1 MRIERSFDV
10 VVIGTGISG
19 LATAYHL
26 QRLGIQRLA
35 IAGPNL
41 EASATSRSAGL
52 ISGGQVDNFTRI
64 AQAHTAERATALWRF
79 GDAAFDALVAYLQ
92 RGGVKHLK
100 NRRLRLLTSPSEQR
114 EAALAVAQMTAN
126 GLSAQLIAT
135 KSTDPD
141 GLLESLQSRILGV
154 QSDGGRGG
162 WVDPKALLNKLQ
174 SDTAT
179 LPRLNV
185 VQAIDD
191 AGGAPLLRL
200 MDGSTISCE
209 IVVAAAHLQIR
220 SLLPDLAPALVSFAD
235 QWLHLSLKHLPKDAL
250 GTAFSANNTHEWGVF
265 SSPNRL
271 RLGGARYLR
280 PMAGIEATT
289 PSVEP
294 KVTAQ
299 LLATLGEMF
308 SFAEGAKIL
317 TSHASL
323 DINPCDELPLIGPS
337 FGSSR
342 ILVATGFM
350 GTGLTTGFW
359 AGKCLADLVAY
370 GKAPDLPRF
379 LWPERLRTLSSS

>member
-1 MRIERSFDV
+1 MRIESSFDV

-35 IAGPNL
+35 IAGPSL
-41 EASATSRSAGL
+41 EASATSRSAGF

-64 AQAHTAERATALWRF
+64 AQAHRAERATALWRF

-92 RGGVKHLK
+92 QGGVKHLK
-100 NRRLRLLTSPSEQR
+100 NQRLRLLTSPSEQR
-114 EAALAVAQMTAN
+114 EAALAVAQMAAN
-126 GLSAQLIAT
+126 GISSQLIDTGAD
-135 KSTDPD
+135 SG

-154 QSDGGRGG
+154 QSDGDRGG
-162 WVDPKALLNKLQ
+162 WVDPSALLSKLQ

-200 MDGSTISCE
+200 LDGSTISCE

-235 QWLHLSLKHLPKDAL
+235 QWLHLALKHLPKDAL
-250 GTAFSANNTHEWGVF
+250 GTAFSANNTYEWGVF
-265 SSPNRL
+265 SAPNRL

-299 LLATLGEMF
+299 LLATLSEMF
-308 SFAEGAKIL
+308 SFAEGVKVL
-317 TSHASL
+317 SSHASL
-323 DINPCDELPLIGPS
+323 DINPCDELPLIGPA

-350 GTGLTTGFW
+350 GAGLTTGFW
-359 AGKCLADLVAY
+359 AGKCLADLVAH
-370 GKAPDLPRF
+370 GEAPDLPRF
-379 LWPERLRTLSSS
+379 LWPESLRTLSSS